1 MSSTRRFGLPT
12 AVRMRH
18 DEHFVDRLNRS
29 AGIPI
34 GRLIPIEDIHP
45 NPEQPRHDIGDL
57 SELIASVREKGV
69 LEPILVR
76 PRGSGYQIIAGERR
90 YRAAQEVGLA
100 EIPCVVRDSSD
111 AESLE
116 IALIEN
122 LQRKDLHA
130 FEEAEG
136 LRVLADTY
144 GYTHEDLAEK
154 LGRSRSS
161 VTETLNLTQMPDE
174 VRELCRFSNITSK
187 SLLLQIVRLGSAEDM
202 IGLINQLQEQGTPT
216 SQGARRLRQELKPAP
231 ASGATAKPRHFVF
244 RYQPEEKNF
253 RVTLQF
259 RKQQVPRE
267 ELIDALQRI
276 IKELREA

>member
-1 MSSTRRFGLPT
+1 MSSPRRFGLPT

-18 DEHFVDRLNRS
+18 DEHFVDRLNRP

-34 GRLIPIEDIHP
+34 GRLIPIEDIRP
-45 NPEQPRHDIGDL
+45 NPEQPRQQMGDL

-76 PRGSGYQIIAGERR
+76 PLGSGYQIIAGERR

-100 EIPCVVRDSSD
+100 DIPCVVRESTD

-116 IALIEN
+116 LALIEN

-130 FEEAEG
+130 FEEAEA

-161 VTETLNLTQMPDE
+161 VTETLSLTQMPEE
-174 VRELCRFSNITSK
+174 VRELCRLSDISSK
-187 SLLLQIVRLGSAEDM
+187 SLLLQIVRQQNEPQM
-202 IGLINQLQEQGTPT
+202 IAFIHQLQERGSAT
-216 SQGARRLRQELKPAP
+216 SQHARKLRQELKP
-231 ASGATAKPRHFVF
+231 TAAKTRPKNFVF
-244 RYQPEEKNF
+244 RYQPREKSF
-253 RVTLQF
+253 RLVLQF
-259 RKQQVPRE
+259 RKSQVPRDE
-267 ELIDALQRI
+267 VIAALQRI
-276 IKELREA
+276 IAELRQS

>member
-1 MSSTRRFGLPT
+1 VSSPRRFGLPT

-34 GRLIPIEDIHP
+34 GRLIPLEDIHP
-45 NPEQPRHDIGDL
+45 NPDQPRHDIGDL

-76 PRGSGYQIIAGERR
+76 PRGSAYQIIAGERR
-90 YRAAQEVGLA
+90 YLAAQEVGLA
-100 EIPCVVRDSSD
+100 DIPCIVRESSD

-161 VTETLNLTQMPDE
+161 VTETLSLTQMPDE
-174 VRELCRFSNITSK
+174 VRELCRLSDIRTK
-187 SLLLQIVRLGSAEDM
+187 SLLLQIVRQSSTQQMVA
-202 IGLINQLQEQGTPT
+202 LIHQLQEQGTPT
-216 SQGARRLRQELKPAP
+216 SQQARRIRQDLRPVEAN
-231 ASGATAKPRHFVF
+231 ARPRHFVF

-253 RVTLQF
+253 RLTLQF
-259 RKQQVPRE
+259 RKTQVPRE

-276 IKELREA
+276 IVELRES

>member
-1 MSSTRRFGLPT
+1 MSSPRRFGLPT

-18 DEHFVDRLNRS
+18 DEHFVDRLNRP

-34 GRLIPIEDIHP
+34 GRLIPLEDIHP
-45 NPEQPRHDIGDL
+45 NPDQPRQQMGDL

-100 EIPCVVRDSSD
+100 EIPCMVRESTD

-116 IALIEN
+116 LALIEN

-144 GYTHEDLAEK
+144 GYTHEELAEK

-161 VTETLNLTQMPDE
+161 VTETLSLTQMPEDI
-174 VRELCRFSNITSK
+174 RELCRLSDISSK
-187 SLLLQIVRLGSAEDM
+187 SLLLQIVRQSTGQDM
-202 IGLINQLQEQGTPT
+202 VALINQLQAEGVTT
-216 SQGARRLRQELKPAP
+216 SKHARKLRQELRP
-231 ASGATAKPRHFVF
+231 ASPATPPRHFTF
-244 RYQPEEKNF
+244 RYQPQEKSF
-253 RVTLQF
+253 RLTLQF
-259 RKQQVPRE
+259 RKSEVPRG
-267 ELIDALQRI
+267 ELIEALQRI
-276 IKELREA
+276 IAELRQSQ